1 MDTKATLEAHIESV
15 AGAPHIT
22 ISERTEASERVH
34 EIPLEAIASWSE
46 LLGIEDPGEALDAIR
61 YVAEQGEPEADAATG
76 ENAWTPA
83 YGALA
88 AREQARAET
97 WFAATRE
104 GTAED
109 PRSPRLRAAFAATP
123 LEPEVTAARNETRT
137 RLGLPPL
144 GSIQARAARTLNSDE
159 DPLAGL
165 KAELRTAKAETITHA
180 RETFLS
186 QLRPSLPTD
195 QEEAH

>member
-1 MDTKATLEAHIESV
+1 MEYEIFDDRIEIVDGLDRHIISMD
-15 AGAPHIT
+15 
-22 ISERTEASERVH
+22 
-34 EIPLEAIASWSE
+34 AIGSWGE
-46 LLGIEDPGEALDAIR
+46 LLGIDDVGETLDAIR
-61 YVAEQGEPEADAATG
+61 YVAENGQPEPDPVTS

-83 YGALA
+83 YEALA
-88 AREQARAET
+88 AREQARAGT

-109 PRSPRLRAAFAATP
+109 PRSPQLRAAFAATP

-180 RETFLS
+180 REQFLA
-186 QLRPSLPTD
+186 QLRPQLPTD
-195 QEEAH
+195 QEETH